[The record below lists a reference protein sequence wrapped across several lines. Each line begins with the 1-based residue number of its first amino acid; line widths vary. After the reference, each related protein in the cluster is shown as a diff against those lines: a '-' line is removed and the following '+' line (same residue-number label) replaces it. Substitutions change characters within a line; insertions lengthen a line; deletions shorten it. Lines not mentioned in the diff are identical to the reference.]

1 MRRFLCYL
9 VLCSLLAACSGVP
22 LRSLPRL
29 MRLSG
34 ELLDANPAE
43 FMVALQVD
51 ARMVPP
57 PGAAP
62 QLVIKLTPREAGAFE
77 PVDKKLP
84 MQQTVASTATLGLD
98 APAPGRRWLVHSLPA
113 DSQAELRRIQYTI
126 RLQQAKSSSN
136 GGNGGG
142 SLSVGVEQDA
152 LAVNDPALAHTRWE
166 TWLQT
171 NRRDGFYEV
180 WSGTLAQLLEA
191 ANQSRG
197 GTKK

>member
-9 VLCSLLAACSGVP
+9 VLCALLAACSGVP

-57 PGAAP
+57 PGAVP

-84 MQQTVASTATLGLD
+84 LQQTVASTATLGLD
-98 APAPGRRWLVHSLPA
+98 APPPGRRWLVHSLPA

-126 RLQQAKSSSN
+126 RLQMAKSS
-136 GGNGGG
+136 GNGGG

-152 LAVNDPALAHTRWE
+152 LAANDPALAHTRWE

-171 NRRDGFYEV
+171 SRRDGFYEV
-180 WSGTLAQLLEA
+180 WSGTPAQLQEA
-191 ANQSRG
+191 ASQSKG

>member
-9 VLCSLLAACSGVP
+9 VLCALLAACSGVP

-84 MQQTVASTATLGLD
+84 MQQTVASTATVGLD
-98 APAPGRRWLVHSLPA
+98 APAPGRRWLVHSLPV
-113 DSQAELRRIQYTI
+113 DSQAELRRIQNTI
-126 RLQQAKSSSN
+126 RLQQAKSS
-136 GGNGGG
+136 GNGGG
-142 SLSVGVEQDA
+142 SLSVGVQQDA
-152 LAVNDPALAHTRWE
+152 LAVNSPALVNTRWE

-171 NRRDGFYEV
+171 NQRDGFYEV
-180 WSGTLAQLLEA
+180 WSGTLAQLLDTA
-191 ANQSRG
+191 TQSKG

>member
-9 VLCSLLAACSGVP
+9 VLCALLAACSGVP

-57 PGAAP
+57 PGAVP

-84 MQQTVASTATLGLD
+84 LQQTVASTATLGLD
-98 APAPGRRWLVHSLPA
+98 APPPGRRWLVHSLPA

-126 RLQQAKSSSN
+126 RLQMAKSS
-136 GGNGGG
+136 GNGGG

-152 LAVNDPALAHTRWE
+152 LAANDPALAHTRWE

-180 WSGTLAQLLEA
+180 WSGTPAQLQEA
-191 ANQSRG
+191 ASQSRG

>member
-9 VLCSLLAACSGVP
+9 VLCALLAACSGVP

-57 PGAAP
+57 PGAVP

-84 MQQTVASTATLGLD
+84 LQQTVASTATLGLD
-98 APAPGRRWLVHSLPA
+98 APPPGRRWLVHSLPA

-126 RLQQAKSSSN
+126 RLQMAKSS
-136 GGNGGG
+136 GNGGG

-152 LAVNDPALAHTRWE
+152 LAAGDPALAHTRWE

-171 NRRDGFYEV
+171 SRRDGFYEV
-180 WSGTLAQLLEA
+180 WSGTPAQLQEA
-191 ANQSRG
+191 ASQSRG
-197 GTKK
+197 GAKK

>member
-1 MRRFLCYL
+1 MRRFVYYL
-9 VLCSLLAACSGVP
+9 VLCALLAACSGVP

-62 QLVIKLTPREAGAFE
+62 QLIIKLTPREAGAFE

-84 MQQTVASTATLGLD
+84 LQQTVASTATLGLD
-98 APAPGRRWLVHSLPA
+98 APAPGRRWLVHSLPPA
-113 DSQAELRRIQYTI
+113 SQAELQRIQANI
-126 RLQQAKSSSN
+126 RQLKAKG

-152 LAVNDPALAHTRWE
+152 LATTAPELVHTRWE

-171 NRRDGFYEV
+171 SRRDGFYEV
-180 WSGTLAQLLEA
+180 WSGTPAQLHELA
-191 ANQSRG
+191 AKG
-197 GTKK
+197 K